1 MGIIAALAISPVL
14 VFPVEIFFALKLLS
28 CFGFRRIARGNIL
41 DSTIRNTIFCL
52 IRSRPGISFV
62 ELLQETAISRGALA
76 YHLALMRIMGK
87 IILLEDHGI
96 TSYFENSGKYN
107 PGEQKVLKYLH
118 QDKDRQI
125 LLALARSP
133 MMSRRDFEKVL
144 GMSGPTVTWHMKR
157 LIDDGLLNLHKD
169 GRFSRY
175 ALSAMTQ
182 SCLEKYGRDTTGSQ
196 VGGGTP
202 ARYHAIAGT
211 SEI

>member
-1 MGIIAALAISPVL
+1 
-14 VFPVEIFFALKLLS
+14 
-28 CFGFRRIARGNIL
+28 
-41 DSTIRNTIFCL
+41 
-52 IRSRPGISFV
+52 
-62 ELLQETAISRGALA
+62 
-76 YHLALMRIMGK
+76 
-87 IILLEDHGI
+87 
-96 TSYFENSGKYN
+96 
-107 PGEQKVLKYLH
+107 
-118 QDKDRQI
+118 
-125 LLALARSP
+125 